1 MQARGEM
8 RRKPPTR
15 KKLREGRKT
24 GSAAT
29 GEEEDSD
36 GEEDGDGGRG
46 RARRGGGGAVASS
59 PCPAALRRL
68 EQGEADHGTG
78 SGWRS

>member
-1 MQARGEM
+1 MQARWEM
-8 RRKPPTR
+8 GRQAPTR
-15 KKLREGRKT
+15 KKLREGGKM
-24 GSAAT
+24 GSVAA
-29 GEEEDSD
+29 GEEEDSG